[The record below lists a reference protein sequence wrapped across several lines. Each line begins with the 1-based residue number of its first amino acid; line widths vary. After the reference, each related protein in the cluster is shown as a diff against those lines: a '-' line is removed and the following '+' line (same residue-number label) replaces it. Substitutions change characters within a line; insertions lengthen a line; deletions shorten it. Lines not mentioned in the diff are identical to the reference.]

1 MPQPAAA
8 IDPGGEYD
16 VAVGAV
22 GYCCD
27 TRRDPMI
34 PSRQTRMND
43 AALTNLLIACR
54 VYGGGRVDAR
64 FNEAAQAFY
73 AGAKAQPK
81 IVSRAARELR
91 SLPPPG
97 AAILANML
105 GTVVEKGGA
114 VERSGP
120 AVWELFLAWLP
131 QIHRGFSGKKS
142 LSPRQQQLL
151 EAFQLLGQ
159 SVVSHLAMMPEERTL
174 ARENAG
180 LMAQLLDLQDHT
192 PAAAWVRQMLLS
204 RSGGL
209 VVLHLPSGRG
219 FRLRYENIVNGFHL
233 FTLIQ
238 AAFGE
243 SLPGGREPNR
253 FIVDMARCVTLV
265 EEGTDEAWWSYGT
278 PTGKPGIQAAISGEA
293 SVDDIERID
302 GTQVVFLSP
311 PLAGAPLWD
320 TSFFTPQLFAMPANV
335 AIEGELAAQE
345 SGEWLVK
352 AGFPFIGDTVAQ
364 GAGRQ

>member
-1 MPQPAAA
+1 
-8 IDPGGEYD
+8 
-16 VAVGAV
+16 
-22 GYCCD
+22 
-27 TRRDPMI
+27 
-34 PSRQTRMND
+34 MND
-43 AALTNLLIACR
+43 AALTNLLTACR

-105 GTVVEKGGA
+105 GTIAETGGSP
-114 VERSGP
+114 ERSGP
-120 AVWELFLAWLP
+120 AVWELYLAWLP
-131 QIHRGFSGKKS
+131 QIHRGFSSRKP

-151 EAFQLLGQ
+151 EAFQLVGQ
-159 SVVSHLAMMPEERTL
+159 SVVSHLAMMPEERRL

-180 LMAQLLDLQDHT
+180 LMRQLQDLQDHT
-192 PAAAWVRQMLLS
+192 PGAAWVRQMFLC
-204 RSGGL
+204 RSDEL
-209 VVLHLPSGRG
+209 IILHQPSGRG
-219 FRLRYENIVNGFHL
+219 FRLRYENIANCCHL

-243 SLPGGREPNR
+243 TLPGGRKPNR

-265 EEGTDEAWWSYGT
+265 EEGTDQAWWHYGV
-278 PTGKPGIQAAISGEA
+278 PAGQRGIQAEIAGEA
-293 SVDDIERID
+293 SVDGIPRID
-302 GTQVVFLSP
+302 GTQVILLSP
-311 PLAGAPLWD
+311 PAAGAPLWD

-335 AIEGELAAQE
+335 VIEGELTAAE
-345 SGEWLVK
+345 SGEWSAK
-352 AGFPFIGDTVAQ
+352 AAVPAVEGGGTQ
-364 GAGRQ
+364 